1 MFDHQGVQSFVIICH
16 DIWMSAISRSSSCG
30 LSVRVCPTMRW
41 KWVAYFHTNL
51 NGLCEG
57 DVFFGNIRSLISLR
71 FTVKHQHLEGLRGW
85 WLSQFMPLVL
95 WHGYGS
101 IPFNTY
107 KCNAYQFLVGW
118 TSTVPSYFD
127 VPVSWSSFGRL
138 VSPQE
143 KNMPCTQGLDG
154 IFGIAF
160 RPQEPLFRRAS
171 WKGREFT
178 VHISAC
184 LSLSLY
190 VYMYIGFIFIDMIYT
205 QM

>member
-1 MFDHQGVQSFVIICH
+1 
-16 DIWMSAISRSSSCG
+16 
-30 LSVRVCPTMRW
+30 MRRW
-41 KWVAYFHTNL
+41 CF
-51 NGLCEG
+51 
-57 DVFFGNIRSLISLR
+57 FFGNIRSLIFLR

-127 VPVSWSSFGRL
+127 VPVSWISLGRL

-178 VHISAC
+178 VYISVC
-184 LSLSLY
+184 LSLSTYIYRFY
-190 VYMYIGFIFIDMIYT
+190 VYWYGIYT
-205 QM
+205 NVKLCIDSSRFHKPTFTDLCCLLGSFPG